1 MSETPIESLVRARTK
16 ELGISLP
23 QLVRRA
29 GMSNVSKGL
38 RRLEGL
44 FDADFISTRGLIK
57 ALPLALNIPPE
68 VVTSVI
74 EQTRKQLNDEV
85 ERERRASFKPNAMVL
100 TGERGRPRQIFVAAL
115 LNASQHIQV
124 EFPEAMEKTEYLSHA
139 LAFYAEHRDEIS
151 KFFYAPEGIAINW
164 NPDSCS
170 VYTLEGRHIGDD
182 ARAKVV
188 GRASIRFK

>member
-74 EQTRKQLNDEV
+74 EQTRRQFNDEA
-85 ERERRASFKPNAMVL
+85 EREWRASFKSNAIVL

-151 KFFYAPEGIAINW
+151 KFFYVPEGIAINW

-170 VYTLEGRHIGDD
+170 VFTLEGKHIGDD